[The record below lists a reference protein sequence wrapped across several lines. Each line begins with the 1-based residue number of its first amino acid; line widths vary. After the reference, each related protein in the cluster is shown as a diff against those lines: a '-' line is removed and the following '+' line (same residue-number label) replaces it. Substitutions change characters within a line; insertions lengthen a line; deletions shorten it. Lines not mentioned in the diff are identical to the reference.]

1 MNHNIK
7 ALKAAFPHTVPVL
20 AGFSFLG
27 IAYGVLMSTKGYGL
41 LWIFLMSAVAF
52 CGSMQFLAITLIT
65 TAFNPIGALMMAL
78 MVNARHLFYGISM
91 LEKYK
96 GLGKIKYFLIYTLCD
111 ETFSTC
117 YSAEVPEE
125 VDRGLFYFWI
135 SFLNYFYWINASLL
149 GGLMGGLI
157 SFNTKGLDFALTA
170 LFVVIFIEGWKVQA
184 NRIPG
189 LIGMSCSVIAL
200 LIWGADHFII
210 PSMVCILAVL
220 TLTRRTLEESRK
232 QRDISVNEI
241 EGSKPDCVQRQPEKE
256 TETCI

>member
-27 IAYGVLMSTKGYGL
+27 IAYGVLMATKGYGL

-117 YSAEVPEE
+117 YSAKVPEE
-125 VDRGLFYFWI
+125 VNRGLFYFWI
-135 SFLNYFYWINASLL
+135 SFLNYIYWISASLL
-149 GGLMGGLI
+149 GALMGSLI
-157 SFNTKGLDFALTA
+157 SFDTKGLDFALTA
-170 LFVVIFIEGWKVQA
+170 LFVVIFIDGWKEQG

-189 LIGMSCSVIAL
+189 LIGMGCSFTAL
-200 LIWGADHFII
+200 FIWGADHFII

-220 TLTRRTLEESRK
+220 TLSRRTLEEGDKEGEVS
-232 QRDISVNEI
+232 INEI
-241 EGSKPDCVQRQPEKE
+241 EGSKAERVQKQLEKE
-256 TETCI
+256 TKTCI